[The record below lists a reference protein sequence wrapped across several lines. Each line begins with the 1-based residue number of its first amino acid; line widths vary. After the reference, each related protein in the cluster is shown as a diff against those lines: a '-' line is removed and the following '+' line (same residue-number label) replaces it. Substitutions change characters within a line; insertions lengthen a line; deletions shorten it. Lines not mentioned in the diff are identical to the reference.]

1 MKKEKYKILLLS
13 DDLRC
18 VSGVGGQS
26 RVLVEALVSSG
37 KFSVKQLGGAIKHP
51 NYNVQILHPDII
63 VKPVDGFGTPN
74 LLRQLLVTE
83 RPDVLIL
90 FTDPRQFVWVWQME
104 DEINQICPIVYW
116 HVWDNDPYPEYN
128 TPFYES
134 TDAINCIS
142 MKTYN
147 LLKDKFPTKVN
158 YLPHAFP
165 KSWYYE
171 LPKEEIEKI
180 RAQTLGDRKDWFFI
194 LWVNRNAHRKMPADV
209 LQGFKFFLDVLQEKE
224 GHRNAVLVM
233 HTNPK
238 DPEGPDLEAV
248 AEMLKISDRVLF
260 SVGHLDIP
268 DMNRLYNVADT
279 LVNVSR
285 AEGFG
290 LSINQTLSVGK
301 PVVALKTG
309 GMTEQ
314 IIDKY
319 GNVHGVALDPVER
332 HLVGSQ
338 ATPYIYDD
346 HFSKKEL
353 AEGLYKIYKLTPEE
367 KEKIKQEAKEHLEEQ
382 FNYEKI
388 TSKWIEILEKTIL
401 DWRKDKKEKNWGLIQ
416 FNQPKRTINDVQFN
430 KPKVKK

>member
-1 MKKEKYKILLLS
+1 M
-13 DDLRC
+13 
-18 VSGVGGQS
+18 
-26 RVLVEALVSSG
+26 LVEALVSSG
-37 KFSVKQLGGAIKHP
+37 KFSVKQLGGAMRHP
-51 NYNVQILHPDII
+51 NYNVQTLHPDII
-63 VKPVDGFGTPN
+63 VKPVDAFGTPN
-74 LLRQLLVTE
+74 LLRQVLITE
-83 RPDVLIL
+83 RPDVLML

-134 TDAINCIS
+134 TDVINCIS

-147 LLKDKFPTKVN
+147 LLKDKFPKKVN
-158 YLPHAFP
+158 YLPHTFP

-171 LPKEEIEKI
+171 LPKEEIQKI
-180 RAQTLGDRKDWFFI
+180 RAETLGDKKDWFFV

-209 LQGFKFFLDVLQEKE
+209 LQSFKLFLDILQEKE

-233 HTNPK
+233 HTQPK
-238 DPEGPDLEAV
+238 DQEGPDLEAV
-248 AEMLKISDRVLF
+248 VEMLKLSDRVLF
-260 SVGHLDIP
+260 SVGHISIP

-290 LSINQTLSVGK
+290 LSINQALIAGK

-314 IIDKY
+314 IIDKH
-319 GNVHGVALDPVER
+319 GNVHGVALDPIER
-332 HLVGSQ
+332 YLVGSQ

-346 HFSKKEL
+346 YFSKKEL

-367 KEKIKQEAKEHLEEQ
+367 KEKIRQEAKAHIEEQ

-401 DWRKDKKEKNWGLIQ
+401 DWREDKKEKNWGLIQ
-416 FNQPKRTINDVQFN
+416 FNQPKRTINDVKFN